1 MNPSTIDLKGLRI
14 LNTRP
19 YPQNLDLNQ
28 SIIQASGVPISF
40 PTLLIE
46 PTAHEWLEKLGGL
59 STIDQVIFISINAV
73 DYFFRALQTQLI
85 IWPANIQVTT
95 IGKGSAQALK
105 KWNIRVDHVPPIP
118 NSEHLLSL
126 PTFQN
131 IAHQKIL
138 LVKGE
143 GGRTEI
149 ANTLMKLGANLIPI
163 EVYRRGV
170 PKINREM
177 TRKLWHDNLVDI
189 ILFTSQQAIVNAFTL
204 VGRAGHSWLCN
215 TPCILISERLA
226 GIASDLGIKHITVSP
241 YDSLLMALE
250 YYQQERI

>member
-1 MNPSTIDLKGLRI
+1 MNQSTIDLKGLRI

-19 YPQNLDLNQ
+19 YPQNLNLNH

-46 PTAHEWLEKLGGL
+46 PTDHEWVKKMGDL
-59 STIDQVIFISINAV
+59 STLDQVIFISINAV
-73 DYFFRALQTQLI
+73 EHFFSALQTQQI
-85 IWPANIQVTT
+85 IWPSNIQVTT
-95 IGKGSAQALK
+95 IGKGTAQSLK
-105 KWNIRVDHVPPIP
+105 KWNIRVDNVPPIP

-126 PTFQN
+126 PIFQN
-131 IAHQKIL
+131 IAHQKVL

-143 GGRTEI
+143 GGRDEI
-149 ANTLMKLGANLIPI
+149 ASTLMKLGAHLIPI
-163 EVYRRGV
+163 EVYRRDV
-170 PKINREM
+170 PKINQEM

-204 VGRAGHSWLCN
+204 VGRAGRSWLCN

-226 GIASDLGIKHITVSP
+226 GIAYELGIKHITVSP
-241 YDSLLMALE
+241 YDNLLLALE
-250 YYQQERI
+250 HYQQERI